1 MIWPMLALWPW
12 LLSIMKEEVTHLIVE
27 IQNSMM
33 GLNMNLSMSLIKTLM
48 NISLI
53 TILNII
59 LNIILNTIPNTTQS
73 ITLTIM
79 KREEVTTM
87 T

>member
-59 LNIILNTIPNTTQS
+59 LNTIPNTTQS